1 MQLVYSIILQTRA
14 LFEKASL
21 AQIQTSIN
29 LFLFNQLLT
38 TATGGGYNGTITL
51 PVVTYECAKCH
62 TLSLSPEY
70 KNVLCNISQEFQSSL
85 C

>member
-1 MQLVYSIILQTRA
+1 MITG
-14 LFEKASL
+14 
-21 AQIQTSIN
+21 N
-29 LFLFNQLLT
+29 LKWIFIDIFLFNQLWSKLLT

-62 TLSLSPEY
+62 TLSLSPVY